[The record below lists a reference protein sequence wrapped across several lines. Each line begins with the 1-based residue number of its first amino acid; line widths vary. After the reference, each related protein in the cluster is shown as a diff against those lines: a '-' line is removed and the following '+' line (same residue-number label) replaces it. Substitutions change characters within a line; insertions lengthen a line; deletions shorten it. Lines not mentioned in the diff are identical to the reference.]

1 MSDKCK
7 NLTNELCEANCL
19 LDQTTSQLLDMKKRL
34 EEQIKLHDLISHQ
47 IESVGLKYD
56 IKQVTLDPIDGQ
68 PYG

>member
-1 MSDKCK
+1 M
-7 NLTNELCEANCL
+7 

-34 EEQIKLHDLISHQ
+34 EEQIRLHDLISHQ